1 MAMRRE
7 GEVQGD
13 LVVTWAE
20 MPRSPGHVFYD
31 RLQNVLSE
39 AGFDAFVEE
48 TCKPFYAPRMGA
60 PSLPPGRYFRM
71 HMVGYFEGIDSER
84 GIVWRCSDSFS
95 LRDFLRLANRDRVPD
110 HSWLSKTRSRLPHEV
125 HEKVF
130 GWVLKLVAERGL
142 VKGERIG
149 VDGSTMEAN
158 AALRSIGRRDSGESY
173 REMLGRMAR
182 ESGVATPTID
192 DLVRLDRKRKGKK
205 LSNEDWTS
213 KTDPDAKIARM
224 KDGSTHLAY
233 KPEHV
238 VDLDTSVIVAAP
250 IHPADE
256 GDTTTLPG
264 TLEAATDNLAAVGL
278 APSAEEPCVLVSD
291 KGYHSRQGLKDFNGG
306 PWKTRIAEPT
316 PANGY
321 LRWHGDDEARA
332 AVYANRNRLKSEV
345 GKEAMRKRGEVV
357 ERSFAHVL
365 ERGGMRRTWL
375 RGRENVH
382 KRYLVHIAGYNLG
395 VLMRALF
402 GAGTPKET
410 AAIKAAFLFVI
421 QAAKAITVVLVAAS
435 DGDIEVLIISVSQ
448 HAA

>member
-158 AALRSIGRRDSGESY
+158 AALRSIVRRDSGESY

-182 ESGVATPTID
+182 ESGGATPTID
-192 DLVRLDRKRKGKK
+192 DPVRRHRKRKGKK

-238 VDLDTSVIVAAP
+238 ADL
-250 IHPADE
+250 H
-256 GDTTTLPG
+256 
-264 TLEAATDNLAAVGL
+264 
-278 APSAEEPCVLVSD
+278 
-291 KGYHSRQGLKDFNGG
+291 
-306 PWKTRIAEPT
+306 TR
-316 PANGY
+316 
-321 LRWHGDDEARA
+321 
-332 AVYANRNRLKSEV
+332 
-345 GKEAMRKRGEVV
+345 
-357 ERSFAHVL
+357 
-365 ERGGMRRTWL
+365 
-375 RGRENVH
+375 
-382 KRYLVHIAGYNLG
+382 
-395 VLMRALF
+395 
-402 GAGTPKET
+402 
-410 AAIKAAFLFVI
+410 
-421 QAAKAITVVLVAAS
+421 VVLTAT
-435 DGDIEVLIISVSQ
+435 
-448 HAA
+448 